1 MVVLSVLEISPYRWQ
16 GRRAGAACP
25 SIHHRTAEP
34 PADVMP
40 NSLQE
45 GESHFLTTE
54 ALLTA
59 SADQTLSTARRP
71 AGIQHILSK
80 LLVLVF

>member
-1 MVVLSVLEISPYRWQ
+1 MLEIRLYRW
-16 GRRAGAACP
+16 AGAAWP
-25 SIHHRTAEP
+25 SIHHKTAEP
-34 PADVMP
+34 PADVMS

-71 AGIQHILSK
+71 AGIRHILSK
-80 LLVLVF
+80 CLELVF